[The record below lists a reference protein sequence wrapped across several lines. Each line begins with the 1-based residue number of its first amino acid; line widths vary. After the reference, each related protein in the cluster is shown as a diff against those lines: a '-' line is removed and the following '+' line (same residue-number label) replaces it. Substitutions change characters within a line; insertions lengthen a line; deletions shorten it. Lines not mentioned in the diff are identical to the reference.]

1 MSTIIYVQYVQ
12 QVLRPRE
19 RKLGLGR
26 PMTFVEHLNFTHDVF
41 VGSFMHSK
49 QLYFQ
54 F

>member
-19 RKLGLGR
+19 RKLGLG
-26 PMTFVEHLNFTHDVF
+26 MTFVGYLNFTHDVF